1 MLSPCDGPAHPTQ
14 PRGPGRRPRV
24 LQSRDLLSF
33 SPHLTGKTTTVTGPC
48 REPADLSALSDCAE
62 ELADAFVSLASDI
75 ALVIDERGVI
85 TRVAQSAANPMA
97 AAARWVG
104 RPWVDTVT
112 GDTRRKVE
120 RLLADAGSRG
130 PAQRREVNHDAGTG
144 TIPFAYTALRL
155 GKNGPVLAVGRDLRA
170 VGAIQQRFVDTQ
182 QELERAYWQA
192 RQADVRH
199 GRLVQVAT
207 DAVLVVDADSL
218 HVVDADAAAGALL
231 SAGAMLQGRP
241 AVAPFEE
248 AARAALHDL
257 LVNTRA
263 SGRPAEIHARLAGD
277 SHAMV
282 VSAAPFRGAHG
293 MRLLLRVRPLGSGRD
308 GAADTDTPRVRAWRA
323 ERLREAVVVTDSS
336 GRVLVANAPFL
347 MSVQAAREAD
357 VRGRPLADWLGRD
370 AAEMAMLIGRVQLH
384 GIAQQWRASLRRGG
398 TALEVDVT
406 ATLLADGE
414 QACCGI
420 TIRPCDGGTAL
431 PAPEAAGAADF
442 GAAMAA
448 LAAGVG
454 SVPLARLL
462 QEAQQL
468 VQQQLAQAAL
478 QRCAGSGVAAAA
490 LLGVGES
497 QLALWLTGAR
507 GTGLAD

>member
-1 MLSPCDGPAHPTQ
+1 M
-14 PRGPGRRPRV
+14 
-24 LQSRDLLSF
+24 
-33 SPHLTGKTTTVTGPC
+33 TGPC
-48 REPADLSALSDCAE
+48 REPADLSALSHCAE

-75 ALVIDERGVI
+75 ALVIDESGVI
-85 TRVAQSAANPMA
+85 TRVAQSSAHPIA

-120 RLLADAGSRG
+120 RLLADAGGSG
-130 PAQRREVNHDAGTG
+130 LAQRREVNHDAGTG
-144 TIPFAYTALRL
+144 GGIPFAYTALRL

-199 GRLVQVAT
+199 SRLVQVAT
-207 DAVLVVDADSL
+207 DAVVVVDADTL

-248 AARAALHDL
+248 AARAALRDL

-308 GAADTDTPRVRAWRA
+308 GAADTDTPRVQAWRA

-336 GRVLVANAPFL
+336 GRVLAANAPFL
-347 MSVQAAREAD
+347 MAVQAAREAD
-357 VRGRPLADWLGRD
+357 VRGRPLGDWLGRD
-370 AAEMAMLIGRVQLH
+370 DTEIAALIGRVQDH
-384 GIAQQWRASLRRGG
+384 GIAQHWCASLRRGG

-406 ATLLADGE
+406 ATLLTDGE

-420 TIRPCDGGTAL
+420 TIRSCDGSAAL
-431 PAPEAAGAADF
+431 PAPEAAAAADF

-462 QEAQQL
+462 HEAQQL
-468 VQQQLAQAAL
+468 VQQQLAEAAL
-478 QRCAGSGVAAAA
+478 QRCAGSVAAAAA

-497 QLALWLTGAR
+497 QLALWRTGAR
-507 GTGLAD
+507 GTGPAG